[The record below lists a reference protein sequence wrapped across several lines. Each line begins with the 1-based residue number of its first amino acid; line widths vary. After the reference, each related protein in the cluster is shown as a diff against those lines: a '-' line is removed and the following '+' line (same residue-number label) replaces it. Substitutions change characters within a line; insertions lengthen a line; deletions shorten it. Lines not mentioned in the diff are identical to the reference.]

1 MTLSFNVLATFE
13 IKKYTINN
21 GGSVLESAQFRL
33 RSSIAQ
39 VDAAP
44 QSSGGTFTLSSG
56 FWQKQQAQ
64 AIFDPVFK
72 NGFE

>member
-1 MTLSFNVLATFE
+1 MATFE

-33 RSSIAQ
+33 SGSTAQ

-44 QSSGGTFTLSSG
+44 QSIGGTFTLSSG
-56 FWQKQQAQ
+56 FWQKQHAQ
-64 AIFDPVFK
+64 TIIDPIFK